1 MALGDMPDGFVFKAF
16 LMAHRAEIKGM
27 FLEDYNEESF
37 RREMRAEG
45 YEDGR
50 KEGCEEV
57 ATNMLK
63 KGMPLPLIAEVCMM
77 PEDKIKE
84 LAAELG
90 IELGSEPS

>member
-1 MALGDMPDGFVFKAF
+1 
-16 LMAHRAEIKGM
+16 
-27 FLEDYNEESF
+27 
-37 RREMRAEG
+37 MRAEG

-50 KEGCEEV
+50 KEGRKEGREDGRKEGREEV

>member
-1 MALGDMPDGFVFKAF
+1 
-16 LMAHRAEIKGM
+16 M

-45 YEDGR
+45 YEEGR
-50 KEGCEEV
+50 EEGHEEV